1 MCSESSFSLSMYVY
15 FSNPVARFSLK
26 TPDCVAF
33 ASYRSTF
40 ELTTNAGWETIRIP
54 WSDFRGKGPGAEDV
68 AFDPSRLRRIGV
80 VAIGREMIVYLAV
93 SKLGFY
99 SVV

>member
-1 MCSESSFSLSMYVY
+1 MLSLI
-15 FSNPVARFSLK
+15 FLGLNPFAPFSLK

-40 ELTTNAGWETIRIP
+40 ELTTNADWKTIRIP
-54 WSDFRGKGPGAEDV
+54 WSDFRGKGPGAADV
-68 AFDPSRLRRIGV
+68 AFDPSWLRRIGL
-80 VAIGREMIVYLAV
+80 VAIGREMIVCLAV

-99 SVV
+99 SVL

>member
-1 MCSESSFSLSMYVY
+1 MCSEFSVSISMFAYSSNLI
-15 FSNPVARFSLK
+15 ARFSLK

-40 ELTTNAGWETIRIP
+40 ELKTNDGWNTIRIP
-54 WSDFRGKGPGAEDV
+54 WSDFHGKGPGAENV
-68 AFDPSRLRRIGV
+68 AFDPSKLRRIGV
-80 VAIGREMIVYLAV
+80 VAIGREMIVDLAV
-93 SKLGFY
+93 AKLGFY

>member
-1 MCSESSFSLSMYVY
+1 MCSEFSFSLGMYLY
-15 FSNPVARFSLK
+15 FSNPVACFSLK

-40 ELTTNAGWETIRIP
+40 DIRTNDGWETIRIP
-54 WSDFRGKGPGAEDV
+54 WSDFHGKGPGAENV

-80 VAIGREMIVYLAV
+80 VAIGREMIVDLAV
-93 SKLGFY
+93 SKIGFY